1 MFIFALEIYRHFE
14 PSETFG
20 TASHQVRNTITGKVD
35 ACADVFP
42 RCFGCVC
49 VFVRALNTQV
59 DDLGLYACEQAVK
72 QRWRLSTG

>member
-1 MFIFALEIYRHFE
+1 MKNEVTPFYRHFE

-42 RCFGCVC
+42 RCWVYVGFK
-49 VFVRALNTQV
+49 
-59 DDLGLYACEQAVK
+59 EAVK
-72 QRWRLSTG
+72 SVLLMRVFCLHFCFKQ